1 MGNYISAGKP
11 PGLIENPDENT
22 KKVFADWNKSALE
35 QLMKLDKNSPNA
47 LETWSTSVNDQLK
60 KALEANSAKA
70 NSVYAEHLKK
80 KTTSD

>member
-1 MGNYISAGKP
+1 
-11 PGLIENPDENT
+11 
-22 KKVFADWNKSALE
+22 
-35 QLMKLDKNSPNA
+35 MKLDKNSPNA